1 VWPLHRQDRKGH
13 SRLLTSGQRA
23 DLLQTRQTG
32 DSERTQVGPVV
43 LFDLAWELGLQERN
57 GRHGRVELV
66 DVVLRKVRNSATVVY
81 RRAADRRLDR
91 ARQKLDEC
99 RFTGSVRPDDG
110 DAAVEV
116 DVDVDAA

>member
-1 VWPLHRQDRKGH
+1 MWPLHRQDRKGH
-13 SRLLTSGQRA
+13 SRLLTSRQRA

-116 DVDVDAA
+116 DIDVDAA